1 MKKIFILLP
10 LASLYIGC
18 SSNKITSESL
28 KGSFNT
34 AGYATDSLPQPYE
47 TPSSKNFSKVIGWGN
62 GNIPLAPKDFIV
74 AKFADGLDHPRWIYI
89 ADNGDIFVAESNT
102 ILKGIKKMGSKLSR
116 KISTQHYG
124 ESANRITL
132 FRDKNKDGIPEE
144 RYTFLENLNQPFGM
158 LIIGNYFYVA
168 NTDALKRFPY
178 KEGDTHI
185 TDTGTT
191 LLSLP
196 DGKYNQHWT
205 RNIITNA
212 AKNKI
217 YIAVGT
223 SSNIGDHGLE
233 YEKERAAIH
242 EINIDGSDERLYATG
257 LRNPVGMAWAPGTK
271 TLWTVVNER
280 DELGDELVP
289 DYLTGV
295 HENGFYGWPF
305 LYNGNH
311 KDPRVQDQPGADSV
325 TAIIPDVLLGS
336 HTASLGL
343 AFNEHK
349 MFPAK
354 YYEGAFIAQHG
365 SWNRS
370 ALSGY
375 KVIFVPFDKGR
386 PKGAAEDF
394 LTGFIADVNKSEVH
408 GRPVCVAFLP
418 DGSLLVTDDV
428 SNTIWR
434 VAYNN
439 K

>member
-1 MKKIFILLP
+1 MKKMLLFVLCSYLLP
-10 LASLYIGC
+10 ACKTS
-18 SSNKITSESL
+18 KINSGSF
-28 KGSFNT
+28 KGSASTN
-34 AGYATDSLPQPYE
+34 GYTPDSLPAPYA
-47 TPSSKNFSKVIGWGN
+47 TPSSKNFSMVIGWQN
-62 GNIPLAPKDFIV
+62 GTMPIAPKGFTV
-74 AKFADGLDHPRWIYI
+74 TKFADGLDHPRWIYV
-89 ADNGDIFVAESNT
+89 AGNGDIFVAESNT
-102 ILKGIKKMGSKLSR
+102 VLKGIKKIGAKLSR

-132 FRDKNKDGIPEE
+132 FRDTNKDGIPEE

-178 KEGDTHI
+178 KTGMTRIDS
-185 TDTGTT
+185 GTT
-191 LLSLP
+191 ILNLP
-196 DGKYNQHWT
+196 AGKYNQHWT

-212 AKNKI
+212 AKDKI

-223 SSNIGDHGLE
+223 SSNIGEHGLE
-233 YEKERAAIH
+233 EEKGRAAIH
-242 EINIDGSDERLYATG
+242 EINLDGSAERLYATG

-271 TLWTVVNER
+271 TLWTAVNER

-289 DYLTGV
+289 DYLTSV

-305 LYNGNH
+305 LYSGNH
-311 KDPRVQDQPGADSV
+311 KDPRMQDAPGADTIK

-343 AFNEHK
+343 AFNEHN
-349 MFPAK
+349 MFPLK
-354 YYEGAFIAQHG
+354 YRNGAFIAQHG

-375 KVIFVPFDKGR
+375 KVVFVPFDNGKPSGK
-386 PKGAAEDF
+386 PEDF
-394 LTGFIADVNKSEVH
+394 LIGFISDINKSEVH

-434 VAYNN
+434 VAYN